1 MKINVDTKM
10 SFFNK
15 GLKCVIFLVLLVT
28 VIWQY
33 AVEIYSKFENDST
46 TFVSRTIDT
55 DNFTMPPIT
64 ICMDN
69 GLKPSVLKKYG
80 MAEIFEFLFDSREI
94 SSVWDTFVEASYLI
108 GKDIDINIW
117 APFWFSNE
125 RITLKVGNMNL
136 MTKNGKL
143 FYIEVLEY
151 HTSISGTCYQI
162 KSNITMSPPNFVTL
176 TVSFNDSVD
185 AIDIPQV
192 KMEYYFSNHVL

>member
-1 MKINVDTKM
+1 MLEAKKINSDTKM

-15 GLKCVIFLVLLVT
+15 GLKYVIFLVLLVT

-64 ICMDN
+64 ICMNN
-69 GLKPSVLKKYG
+69 GLKPSVLKKYK

-117 APFWFSNE
+117 APFDF
-125 RITLKVGNMNL
+125 
-136 MTKNGKL
+136 
-143 FYIEVLEY
+143 
-151 HTSISGTCYQI
+151 QI
-162 KSNITMSPPNFVTL
+162 KCPL
-176 TVSFNDSVD
+176 SV
-185 AIDIPQV
+185 PLQ
-192 KMEYYFSNHVL
+192 

>member
-1 MKINVDTKM
+1 MLEAKKINSDTKM

-15 GLKCVIFLVLLVT
+15 GLKYVIFLVLLVT

-117 APFWFSNE
+117 APFWFSND
-125 RITLKVGNMNL
+125 RITLKVGNRNL

-151 HTSISGTCYQI
+151 HTAISGTCYQI

-192 KMEYYFSNHVL
+192 KIE